1 MTVWTA
7 RSPGLLSSRYPVVG
21 RTLQSLCIDD
31 GALVARAPDFP
42 AGIRGNDLENMELAV
57 ASEVTGGG
65 GYFGSD
71 RRRRRMSDLD
81 TDADRELAS
90 RKAGLEQA
98 GAGYLHEGDHARRG
112 KHFRE
117 DVGRNECQRT
127 GQLGWSDD
135 QLGLRD

>member
-1 MTVWTA
+1 M
-7 RSPGLLSSRYPVVG
+7 
-21 RTLQSLCIDD
+21 LQSLCIDD
-31 GALVARAPDFP
+31 GALVARATNFP
-42 AGIRGNDLENMELAV
+42 AGVRGNDLENMELAV

-65 GYFGSD
+65 GYFGPD

-98 GAGYLHEGDHARRG
+98 GAGDLHEGDHARRG

-117 DVGRNECQRT
+117 GVGRNESQRT
-127 GQLGWSDD
+127 GQLVWRDD